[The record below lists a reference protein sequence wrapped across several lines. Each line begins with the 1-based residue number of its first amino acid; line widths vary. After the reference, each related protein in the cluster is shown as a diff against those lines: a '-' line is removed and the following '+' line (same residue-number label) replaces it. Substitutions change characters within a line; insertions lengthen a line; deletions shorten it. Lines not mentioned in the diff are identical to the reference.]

1 MITKQVSQSIQ
12 NILSCQSRQNSRA
25 IASLTNLPRRER
37 IISNNSSPPITS
49 GTIAN
54 NHRISTDHHPILH
67 NHSLH
72 SCIYKRNFHTETD
85 FHNVADSTLETIQ
98 DTLDYYFEDNPSFD
112 TPDINYASG
121 VFNVSLSKG
130 TWVLNKQTPNRQI
143 WWSSPITGPRRYEFN
158 PEEKKWTWTKYV
170 DYCDAGANGDWKDTK
185 YLGEALKVEL
195 IELYSL
201 EDGLEELDDL

>member
-1 MITKQVSQSIQ
+1 MITKQVSKSIQ
-12 NILSCQSRQNSRA
+12 NILSCQSRQNTRA

-37 IISNNSSPPITS
+37 IISNNLTTS
-49 GTIAN
+49 GTISSHCRN
-54 NHRISTDHHPILH
+54 STDHHPILH

-72 SCIYKRNFHTETD
+72 SSIRRRNFHTESD

-121 VFNVSLSKG
+121 VLTVSLSKG

-143 WWSSPITGPRRYEFN
+143 WWSSPITGPRRYEYN
-158 PEEKKWTWTKYV
+158 KEEKKWTWTKYV
-170 DYCDAGANGDWKDTK
+170 DYCDAGANGEWNDTK

>member
-1 MITKQVSQSIQ
+1 MITKQVSKNIQ
-12 NILSCQSRQNSRA
+12 NILSCQSRQNTRA

-37 IISNNSSPPITS
+37 IISNNSTTS
-49 GTIAN
+49 AFISSHCRN
-54 NHRISTDHHPILH
+54 STDQHPILH
-67 NHSLH
+67 NHSLP
-72 SCIYKRNFHTETD
+72 CIQRRNFHTESD

-121 VFNVSLSKG
+121 VLNVSLSKG

-143 WWSSPITGPRRYEFN
+143 WWSSPITGPRRYEYN
-158 PEEKKWTWTKYV
+158 EEEKKWTWTKYV
-170 DYCDAGANGDWKDTK
+170 DYCDAGENGDWNDTK
-185 YLGEALKVEL
+185 CLGEALKVEL

-201 EDGLEELDDL
+201 EDGLEDLDDL